1 MSERLTPRSIA
12 LFWLPLAAT
21 WLMMGVEGPYL
32 AALIARLPE
41 AKFNLAAHGVSYAF
55 ALLVEAPVIML
66 MSAATALVTD
76 AESFRKLRNFA
87 RALGAGAT
95 GLLLVV
101 LVPPVHH
108 FLLRDLVRLPAEV
121 ADLTYGALWLF
132 LPWPAAIGYRRFL
145 QGVLIRSGRTRLVA
159 YGTVVRVV
167 AMSLAAVAGFT
178 LLDIPGAWVGAMSLS
193 AGVTAE
199 ALAARW
205 MAGDTVRRILE
216 APERAEVAPGLSTS
230 AGESLTYRSI
240 AAFYYPLA
248 LTSLIGLTV
257 QPMLT
262 FFMGRAAS
270 PVESLAVF
278 PVVQSL
284 SFLFRSVGLS
294 FQDAAI
300 ALMGER
306 HRHLPELERFA
317 WGLGLTAAGGMSL
330 VAFTPLSDFW
340 FQTVSGL
347 PPELAAYAVFPTRA
361 IAFLPGLTVLL
372 TLQRAILVNVRTT
385 HPITVATALEVAFIG
400 VGFVVLGW
408 GVGMVGVSAAFGSF
422 VIGRVVANAYLAVR
436 CRRAVLASRGPQ
448 GVEGATGR

>member
-1 MSERLTPRSIA
+1 MTDRPTSRSIA

-21 WLMMGVEGPYL
+21 WLMMGIEGPYL
-32 AALIARLPE
+32 AAVIARMPD
-41 AKFNLAAHGVSYAF
+41 ATFNLAAYGVSYAF

-87 RALGAGAT
+87 RALGGFTTAT
-95 GLLLVV
+95 LLVV
-101 LVPPVHH
+101 LIPSVHT
-108 FLLRDLVRLPAEV
+108 FLLRELVRLPPEV

-159 YGTVVRVV
+159 YGTVIRVV
-167 AMSLAAVAGFT
+167 AMSLTAVVGFAI
-178 LLDIPGAWVGAMSLS
+178 LDIPGAWVGAMSLS

-199 ALAARW
+199 ALAAHW
-205 MAGDTVRRILE
+205 MAAGTVNRILDAPAE
-216 APERAEVAPGLSTS
+216 AEDVPLDGPGRSGS
-230 AGESLTYRSI
+230 GAGARLTYRDI

-262 FFMGRAAS
+262 FFMGRTAS

-317 WGLGLTAAGGMSL
+317 VGLGLGAAGGLSL
-330 VAFTPLSDFW
+330 VAFTPLSGFW
-340 FQTVSGL
+340 FETLSGL
-347 PPELAAYAVFPTRA
+347 TPELAAFAVFPARV
-361 IAFLPGLTVLL
+361 IAVLPALTVML

-385 HPITVATALEVAFIG
+385 HPITVATALEVGFIA
-400 VGFVVLGW
+400 VSFIVLGW
-408 GVGMVGVSAAFGSF
+408 GVGMVGVSAAFAAF
-422 VIGRVVANAYLAVR
+422 VVGRVVANTYLHVR
-436 CRRAVLASRGPQ
+436 CRRAVADSR
-448 GVEGATGR
+448 AA

>member
-1 MSERLTPRSIA
+1 MSVKDRLTSHSIA

-21 WLMMGVEGPYL
+21 WLMMGIEGPYL
-32 AALIARLPE
+32 AAIIARMPD
-41 AKFNLAAHGVSYAF
+41 ATFNLAAHGVSYAF

-87 RALGAGAT
+87 RALGGAT
-95 GLLLVV
+95 TAALLVV
-101 LVPPVHH
+101 LIPPVHS

-167 AMSLAAVAGFT
+167 VMSLAAVAGFT
-178 LLDIPGAWVGAMSLS
+178 ILDIPGAWVGAMSLS

-199 ALAARW
+199 AYAAHLMAAR
-205 MAGDTVRRILE
+205 TVNRILD
-216 APERAEVAPGLSTS
+216 APSDAQDLPLESTGEPGTGTGGRLS
-230 AGESLTYRSI
+230 YRDI

-257 QPMLT
+257 HPMLT
-262 FFMGRAAS
+262 LFMGRTAS

-317 WGLGLTAAGGMSL
+317 VGLGIAAAGGLSL
-330 VAFTPLSDFW
+330 VAFTPLSGFW

-347 PPELAAYAVFPTRA
+347 TPELAAFAIFPARV
-361 IAFLPGLTVLL
+361 IAFLPALTVML

-385 HPITVATALEVAFIG
+385 HPITVATALEVGFIAIS
-400 VGFVVLGW
+400 FIFMGW
-408 GVGMVGVSAAFGSF
+408 GLGMVGVSAAFVSF
-422 VIGRVVANAYLAVR
+422 ALGRIIANGYLHVR
-436 CRRAVLASRGPQ
+436 CRRAVRES
-448 GVEGATGR
+448 ATA